1 MIGVDCFFMR
11 AYHIEIRL
19 YRISVKSGESYHKVE
34 TIKAVSPTESG
45 TYKSGESYRKWNRFE
60 AALRRSLKF
69 YLKEELYRRFLTKGC
84 HGTEKAGS
92 NFTKMEI
99 KIKVIS

>member
-45 TYKSGESYRKWNRFE
+45 NHSGCVYTQPFKIGEKYEAKTSESI
-60 AALRRSLKF
+60 L
-69 YLKEELYRRFLTKGC
+69 G
-84 HGTEKAGS
+84 
-92 NFTKMEI
+92 
-99 KIKVIS
+99 